1 MIGFDNVFISVSKD
15 VEAISF
21 ISYSIVLVSIVKK
34 EVLLNQIIG
43 GSSKIDP
50 AFPVLTLDHY

>member
-1 MIGFDNVFISVSKD
+1 MIGFDNVFISISED

-50 AFPVLTLDHY
+50 SFPVLALDHY